1 MQWLEGCVWCQ
12 ELVETLEKKLVVLM
26 DQIAAAQGAVAEV
39 QTQLGGVE
47 ANRAKVLG
55 QLAES
60 SQHEEKLD
68 NELKMEE
75 KKVELVTAQTAS
87 ASVD

>member
-1 MQWLEGCVWCQ
+1 MDWLEGCVWCQ

-60 SQHEEKLD
+60 SQNEEKLD

-75 KKVELVTAQTAS
+75 TKVELVTAQTAS